1 MLIFKIVVL
10 VLCAVIA
17 CCSVKKIV
25 ETAVNLRAIR
35 RGRKYPYDRLQ
46 SAGMVYNTKTGKLE
60 SDNRQILP
68 FD

>member
-17 CCSVKKIV
+17 CWSVKKIV

-35 RGRKYPYDRLQ
+35 RGGKYPYDRLQ
-46 SAGMVYNTKTGKLE
+46 SEGMVYNTKTGKLE
-60 SDNRQILP
+60 SDNCQILP